1 MAQSKNK
8 ERRKERKK
16 IVKRACSLKGA
27 HTRTVSFEWPLHV
40 LFYNLMTEGLK
51 EKKCT
56 YMCVYVLDYIFLHLN
71 SRKERKKLSGQR
83 HNL

>member
-16 IVKRACSLKGA
+16 IVKRACSPIGA

-51 EKKCT
+51 EKKM
-56 YMCVYVLDYIFLHLN
+56 YVYVCVCTRLHI
-71 SRKERKKLSGQR
+71 SSPKFEKRAKKALRATS
-83 HNL
+83 